1 MAVITISRE
10 FCSGGGRVARELANA
25 LDYHFVDRDFIGGVL
40 DAYGLIHF
48 KKDYDAKLGFWGTF
62 DDGVKQTMGMLNRV
76 TRSVARHGNAVILG
90 RGSFAVLAGF
100 ADVLNV
106 RLTAP
111 FELRVNRLMAEEG
124 LPNRTEA
131 ESRVR
136 ENDSIRSSFLQSIYG
151 LRWDD
156 TSIFDVVVDI
166 GKVMPDD
173 VSAFLIGAAR
183 RLEKTTPAGRLAA
196 QSSEADKLLD
206 DNVAEMLGCQLEHAV

>member
-10 FCSGGGRVARELANA
+10 FCSGGGRVARMLAQA
-25 LDYHFVDRDFIGGVL
+25 LGYHFVDRDFIGSVL
-40 DAYGLIHF
+40 DTYGLIHF
-48 KKDYDAKLGFWGTF
+48 KKDYDANLGFWGSF

-111 FELRVNRLMAEEG
+111 FELRVARLMVEDG
-124 LPNRTEA
+124 QLNRAEA
-131 ESRVR
+131 ESKVR
-136 ENDSIRSSFLQSIYG
+136 ESDAIRSTFLQSVYG

-156 TSIFDVVVDI
+156 TSFFDIVVDI
-166 GKVMPDD
+166 GKIRVDD
-173 VSAFLIGAAR
+173 VSAFLISAAR
-183 RLEKTTPAGRLAA
+183 GLAGSAPAGPLASE
-196 QSSEADKLLD
+196 SSDADKILD
-206 DNVAEMLGCQLEHAV
+206 DNVAQMLGCQVMHAR